1 MEGSLI
7 QMPEIPGHFVSFNFK
22 IRSLILQ
29 ALASE
34 SSEWK
39 ACVYTTDHLTISIQN
54 AGAQKSFWVA
64 QSAVV
69 VETAECAVKCRWLD
83 PQNQKTSFSEWT
95 KIHSRIA
102 FSSPLDA
109 ILSRH
114 ICKQSLDAFNCKQNV
129 WFDYFEDTGKVH
141 EQRLSR
147 YILNMNR
154 AKLQKQDQWS

>member
-1 MEGSLI
+1 MPSIYGHFLSFKIKIRSLILRPKLSLQMEGSLI

-129 WFDYFEDTGKVH
+129 
-141 EQRLSR
+141 
-147 YILNMNR
+147 
-154 AKLQKQDQWS
+154 